1 MFATLQENNG
11 ILNDPDQIRS
21 AMEERGYLFIRELI
35 DPEVAL
41 QLKRDMMATLRS
53 YYFIEKD
60 GSTDPMWSGG
70 PFPTEEEWMAV
81 YGKLV
86 ELPSLKVLANS
97 PEVMGIMRHL
107 VDGPVRVWNQKITRC
122 VYPDPDATVAR
133 GAGPHQD
140 ATPSFGYSADDF
152 FTTWYPL
159 MEIDQSIGGLAVAPG
174 SNHFGLIEHTGIV
187 PSTQKLE
194 ASRAASVITPE
205 ELTWATADFR
215 PGDVVM
221 FSCRTIH
228 RGMPNHSDRIR
239 LSVDCRYQR
248 RGANVS
254 WLARATA
261 KETRRMGQRIDATL
275 SSRAYWIRTKAGEDV
290 LKEVRTRMMEEGN
303 PSLDRAVEL
312 VAEIQSRSQQ
322 SSVTR
327 APVR

>member
-1 MFATLQENNG
+1 MFATLQENNA

-41 QLKRDMMATLRS
+41 RLKRDMIATLRS
-53 YYFIEKD
+53 YYFIEDD

-70 PFPTEEEWMAV
+70 PLPTEEEWMRV
-81 YGKLV
+81 YGRLV
-86 ELPSLKVLANS
+86 ALPSLKALANS
-97 PEVMGIMRHL
+97 PEVIGIMRHL
-107 VDGPVRVWNQKITRC
+107 VGGPVRVWRQKITRC
-122 VYPDPDATVAR
+122 VYPDPESTVAR

-140 ATPSFGYSADDF
+140 ANPSFGYNADEF
-152 FTTWYPL
+152 FTTWFPL
-159 MEIDQSIGGLAVAPG
+159 MDINESIGGLSVAPG
-174 SNHFGLIEHTGIV
+174 SHKHGVVEHAGIV

-194 ASRAASVITPE
+194 ASRAASVVAPE
-205 ELTWATADFR
+205 ELRWAAAEYR

-248 RGANVS
+248 RGAKVT

-261 KETRRMGQRIDATL
+261 KQTRLVGQRIDETL
-275 SSRAYWIRTKAGEDV
+275 SSRAYWVRTRAGDDV
-290 LKEVRTRMMEEGN
+290 LDEVRTRMMEEGN

-312 VAEIQSRSQQ
+312 VAEIRSR
-322 SSVTR
+322 
-327 APVR
+327 